1 MKRLNILA
9 LILFLGAFVAVML
22 IPSPATRNIQRHVGS
37 LFAPLTKSGA
47 KVQDA
52 LAATEAKEKT
62 PAELEA
68 ENQTLRREVE
78 FLRVQGVKFN
88 AIERQNLEL
97 TSQLEFRRR
106 YGFVLI
112 PAEVLNR
119 RVSAWYKEARID
131 KGYLDGVVEDSPVI
145 TPVLV
150 QEGAV
155 SRYEGA
161 LVGKIGRC
169 EDRMSTIVLVTD
181 ETCRVAATVK
191 GMSSVRGIL
200 TGARD
205 TSGTSAPDLKLR
217 FLKSQPILEPG
228 MQIVSDGVNKKGI
241 FPYGILLGEIKEF
254 IPRSGTEPIA
264 TVRTLVD
271 IDNLRYVF
279 VLQQKEDSTQT
290 SQAPAAEPTRPSVP
304 RAAIVPGPGNPPQQP

>member
-1 MKRLNILA
+1 
-9 LILFLGAFVAVML
+9 
-22 IPSPATRNIQRHVGS
+22 VGS

-47 KVQDA
+47 RVQDA
-52 LAATEAKEKT
+52 LSANEERAKTPDELKLENAELRKELDFARMKEAKHT
-62 PAELEA
+62 
-68 ENQTLRREVE
+68 
-78 FLRVQGVKFN
+78 
-88 AIERQNLEL
+88 AIEKQNLEL
-97 TSQLEFRRR
+97 TTQLEFRRR
-106 YGFVLI
+106 YGFILI

-131 KGYLDGVVEDSPVI
+131 KGYLDNVVEESPVI
-145 TPVLV
+145 APVQV
-150 QEGAV
+150 QDGATT
-155 SRYEGA
+155 RWEAA

-169 EDRMSTIVLVTD
+169 EDKMATVVLVTD

-200 TGARD
+200 MGARD
-205 TSGTSAPDLKLR
+205 TSGTAVPDLRLR

-228 MQIVSDGVNKKGI
+228 TQIISDGVNKKGI

-254 IPRSGTEPIA
+254 VPRNGAEPLA

-279 VLQQKEDSTQT
+279 VLQQKEEETAVP
-290 SQAPAAEPTRPSVP
+290 APARPTGTAVVP
-304 RAAIVPGPGNPPQQP
+304 RVVGDASAGDRPGVSPSSLPPP